1 MNIKLGMLIL
11 ATIFSLYGCSNSV
24 KQDRDDADLK
34 QASATNLQLGIGYIR
49 RGQYEVAQKKLLKA
63 IKQDSNNVVAYT
75 TMAFLMMQIN
85 KMDEAE
91 GYYLDAL
98 DIKGNDP
105 ELYNGYGTYLCR
117 VGRVDDAMEQFQKAY
132 EDPFYKTAYLSYAN
146 AGTCLLQA
154 GNYKYAEKMLR
165 QALKSQPELSGA
177 LISMAELSIKTKK
190 FMSARAYIQRYHA
203 INKPSAESLWVQVQA
218 ERSLGA
224 KKHYYKYARQ
234 LLDEFPDS
242 KQAGLVEGLWRRD
255 RSR

>member
-1 MNIKLGMLIL
+1 MGKYPV
-11 ATIFSLYGCSNSV
+11 SH
-24 KQDRDDADLK
+24 
-34 QASATNLQLGIGYIR
+34 
-49 RGQYEVAQKKLLKA
+49 
-63 IKQDSNNVVAYT
+63 
-75 TMAFLMMQIN
+75 
-85 KMDEAE
+85 
-91 GYYLDAL
+91 
-98 DIKGNDP
+98 
-105 ELYNGYGTYLCR
+105 NGYGTYLSKL
-117 VGRVDDAMEQFQKAY
+117 GRVDAAMGQFTKAY
-132 EDPFYKTAYLSYAN
+132 EDPFYKPAYLSYAN

-154 GNYKYAEKMLR
+154 GNYKSAEKMLR
-165 QALKSQPELSGA
+165 KALKFQPELSGA

-255 RSR
+255 RAR